1 MKTSRIVQCKCVSE
15 FQDKRYG
22 EQQRV
27 ATVATKTYRKESG
40 TADVKCTVCGKTHS
54 NAKV

>member
-1 MKTSRIVQCKCVSE
+1 MKTSKIVQCKCVSE

-22 EQQRV
+22 EHNRV
-27 ATVATKTYRKESG
+27 ATVATKTYNKERG

-54 NAKV
+54 NEKV